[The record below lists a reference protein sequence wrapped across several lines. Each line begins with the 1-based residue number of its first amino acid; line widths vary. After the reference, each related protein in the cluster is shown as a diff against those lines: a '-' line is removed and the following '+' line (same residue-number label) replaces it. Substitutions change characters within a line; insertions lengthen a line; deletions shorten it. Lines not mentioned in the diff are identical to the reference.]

1 MFCSIF
7 VHFLTTSHYTPRSS
21 TRKNPKILT
30 LLTFFIVF
38 IYYYY
43 FTNIEILDQIPPLS
57 FNLLACESGMELPP
71 NSSCNTPP
79 EFGAD
84 PLRYSMKGFISPPL
98 HYLFN

>member
-1 MFCSIF
+1 MSCSIF
-7 VHFLTTSHYTPRSS
+7 VHFSTTSHYAPHSF
-21 TRKNPKILT
+21 TRKNPKILI

-57 FNLLACESGMELPP
+57 FNLLASESGTKLPP
-71 NSSCNTPP
+71 NSSRNTPP
-79 EFGAD
+79 EFGAV
-84 PLRYSMKGFISPPL
+84 PPRHSVKGFISPPL